1 MILLLPLYTCFAALL
16 TKRLSLKILSYFQK
30 ANGSSV
36 VNLTNHLKTATATIK
51 CGEGPNV
58 DIPQTGVPG
67 VSVTGPPNVKGK
79 CCPMWKLINHVSET
93 GKYNL
98 LAE

>member
-36 VNLTNHLKTATATIK
+36 VNLTNYLKTATATIK
-51 CGEGPNV
+51 WGQGPNV
-58 DIPQTGVPG
+58 GISQTGVPG
-67 VSVTGPPNVKGK
+67 VSVREPPSVKGK
-79 CCPMWKLINHVSET
+79 CCPMWELIKHLHET
-93 GKYNL
+93 GEYNL
-98 LAE
+98 LVE